1 MNLKKYILKGG
12 KMTRE
17 VWEKQAKIDVLN
29 ELKTKAFDKDAFNEW
44 AGPTYVVL
52 VKDIDEL
59 LKEYKNGK

>member
-1 MNLKKYILKGG
+1 MKKYIPKGG

-29 ELKTKAFDKDAFNEW
+29 ELKTKAFDKDAFNGW

-52 VKDIDEL
+52 VKEIDKL
-59 LKEYKNGK
+59 LKEYENGK